1 MIIGN
6 DSRSIYISKIEE
18 YCKKTGNEFLFNQWI
33 NYHKI
38 SNPSKLL
45 LLFFFREKTNDY
57 NPNES
62 EIEFIHKSFYEY
74 LSALEILNT
83 IMEISTLNKVEL
95 CKRIFYLLSKSLLGV
110 ETIEFIEGLLEYD
123 PRFSFEKYIDVIS
136 SIVPRVFNINWPIE
150 ISKEKSDNRIY
161 IKDYQDLLKSIR
173 NTEENIMRLLEIVS
187 LVKQRG
193 NVQCDSIAHLES
205 SDFKDINIMWKDLSF
220 TNFSGSDFS
229 NSVLSGCEL
238 GHCELSNSTYNKTLL
253 NSCSMDNSNL
263 KECDFTSAHMEAAS
277 MSNSDLSMSIF
288 DSAVL
293 DGAYLCDSLLQDTSF
308 CGAKLVG
315 CNLDEAKLI
324 NTDFADAD
332 LERADLNGA
341 IIKKVNWQNCS
352 LKDAKLQN
360 VKISQFDL
368 SSDEIIEMLAEAD
381 LSDANWKD
389 VPEEIKN
396 MILNEKCES

>member
-1 MIIGN
+1 MSHLVLYVN
-6 DSRSIYISKIEE
+6 YMTYKVKKCKIEE

-173 NTEENIMRLLEIVS
+173 NTEENIMRLLEIV
-187 LVKQRG
+187 
-193 NVQCDSIAHLES
+193 
-205 SDFKDINIMWKDLSF
+205 
-220 TNFSGSDFS
+220 
-229 NSVLSGCEL
+229 EL

-332 LERADLNGA
+332 LERADLDGA